1 MSASGATRGYVQNGI
16 CCCWNIY
23 YTNVYGMLR
32 VDTEK
37 TKWISFTKQ
46 IVTGICMYVCMYVC
60 IYNNNQIRLVVTFN
74 NTNNSETKKQD
85 FISERKNAF
94 DS

>member
-1 MSASGATRGYVQNGI
+1 M
-16 CCCWNIY
+16 IY
-23 YTNVYGMLR
+23 IY
-32 VDTEK
+32 
-37 TKWISFTKQ
+37 
-46 IVTGICMYVCMYVC
+46 